1 MHGEGHMRGQGHKYV
16 SVVPPIE
23 EREDVMSSPG
33 DEFGCTEDAPGISLG
48 DITRDP
54 GVTNMMN
61 WYHIVRGG
69 KM

>member
-1 MHGEGHMRGQGHKYV
+1 M
-16 SVVPPIE
+16 VPPIE

-48 DITRDP
+48 DITGDP

-61 WYHIVRGG
+61 WCHIVRGG

>member
-1 MHGEGHMRGQGHKYV
+1 M
-16 SVVPPIE
+16 VPPIE

-33 DEFGCTEDAPGISLG
+33 DEFGCTEDASGISLG

-54 GVTNMMN
+54 GVTNMMK
-61 WYHIVRGG
+61 WCHIVRGG